1 MNRRGFT
8 IVESLVVL
16 AVVAVSLALALPA
29 IQHSI
34 QDARRAQCANNLKQI
49 ALAMHNYHDTFVT
62 FPPGWVSRDGAPG
75 LGTRLGW
82 QTFILPF
89 VEQAPMFNQI
99 NFSLTPAMEDDG
111 KPIKLFQTAL
121 AVYRCP
127 IDPVPNPNPLRGDYG
142 TSNYSGNYG
151 HIPPPRLRPLAM
163 ADFWPG
169 ALPAPM
175 TSRGIFARNS
185 SIRIQHIVDGTSNTI
200 LVGERGFTSGAGIWA
215 GVTDN
220 GHEDD
225 AVTDGSHRS
234 RPNAGPFSF
243 SSRHDGGVNFVM
255 SDGAVRF
262 VSDRIDSKPGPDL
275 GTLQKL
281 ATRDDGFPVGAF

>member
-1 MNRRGFT
+1 MSRRGFT
-8 IVESLVVL
+8 IVEALVVL
-16 AVVAVSLALALPA
+16 AIVAVSLALALPA

-49 ALAMHNYHDTFVT
+49 ALAMHNYHDAFQT
-62 FPPGWVSRDGAPG
+62 FPPGWVSRDGTPG
-75 LGTRLGW
+75 LGTGFGW
-82 QTFILPF
+82 QSFILPF
-89 VEQAPMFNQI
+89 VDQAPMYNQI
-99 NFSLTPAMEDDG
+99 NFSLTMEADG
-111 KPIKLFQTAL
+111 KPIPLLQTAL
-121 AVYRCP
+121 PVYRCP
-127 IDPVPNPNPLRGDYG
+127 VDPAPNPNPLRGEYG

-185 SIRIQHIVDGTSNTI
+185 FIRIQHIVDGTSNTI
-200 LVGERGFTSGAGIWA
+200 LVGERGVSSGAGIWP

-220 GHEDD
+220 AHEDD
-225 AVTDGSHRS
+225 ALTDGSHRA
-234 RPNAGPFSF
+234 RPNAGWYSF
-243 SSRHDGGVNFVM
+243 SSRHDGGVNM
-255 SDGAVRF
+255 AMCDGAVRF
-262 VSDRIDSKPGPDL
+262 VSDKIDSKPGPDL

-281 ATRDDGFPVGAF
+281 ATRDDGFPVGNF